1 MYISFLE
8 SGESH
13 AWIVAHTRLLL
24 IGVCRDQQSWRGG
37 GEEVPAGPGQSESA
51 SLVNGTM
58 VHPALDNKGS
68 PFQLSYHLLRDIGLC
83 FQ

>member
-37 GEEVPAGPGQSESA
+37 EGGGGGPSWSWAIRERISCQRYYGASGSGQQREPVPII
-51 SLVNGTM
+51 L
-58 VHPALDNKGS
+58 S
-68 PFQLSYHLLRDIGLC
+68 PIT
-83 FQ
+83 